1 MSIAQGADR
10 PGFPRLWLGQSVSLL
25 GSQVTLVALPLTGV
39 LTLHAGPTQM
49 GALRVASTL
58 PFLLFGL
65 LAGAWVDRRSRL
77 TVMSLSSLGQALLLA
92 FIPAL
97 ALAGRLQI
105 ELVYAIAFLVGGLT
119 VLFDVAYQAF
129 VPSLVR
135 SEHLLHANSRL
146 ETSRSLVQVIGPSV
160 GGLLVQALTAPVAI
174 LADVASFLFAA
185 VTLRTIPD
193 PETPPVAADRSS
205 LLHEVWEGLGAL
217 LGHPVL
223 RAIATAT
230 TLSNLTVALATPVLF
245 LFMIRTLH
253 LSPTLVGTALAVN
266 GLGGVCGALA
276 GPAAARRLPIPVI
289 LALALVVAGAGT
301 LLVASAVGSAS
312 LVVTLVFAGEAALG
326 FALPFY
332 NVSQLSLRQALT
344 PARLQARVHASSRT
358 LTWAAL
364 PVGAVVGGVLGEH
377 LGLRSTLVVSGA
389 GTMATA
395 LVAYVGV
402 RLATRSAPA
411 RLTD

>member
-39 LTLHAGPTQM
+39 LTLHAGPTEM

-77 TVMSLSSLGQALLLA
+77 TVMVLSSLGQALLLA
-92 FIPAL
+92 VIPSL
-97 ALAGRLQI
+97 ALAGRLDLQV
-105 ELVYAIAFLVGGLT
+105 VYAVAFLVGGLT

-129 VPSLVR
+129 LPSLVR
-135 SEHLLHANSRL
+135 TDSLVQANSRL
-146 ETSRSLVQVIGPSV
+146 ETSRSLAQVVGPTV
-160 GGLLVQALTAPVAI
+160 GGLLVQALTGPIAI

-185 VTLRTIPD
+185 ATLRTIPD
-193 PETPPVAADRSS
+193 PEAPPVAGPRAS
-205 LLHEVWEGLGAL
+205 LLHEVREGLGAL

-230 TLSNLTVALATPVLF
+230 TLSNLTVAFATPVLF
-245 LFMIRTLH
+245 LFMIQSLH
-253 LSPTLVGTALAVN
+253 LSPALVGTALAVN

-276 GPAAARRLPIPVI
+276 GPAAARRLPVPVI
-289 LALALVVAGAGT
+289 LSLALVVAGAGT
-301 LLVASAVGSAS
+301 ILIASASGSAA
-312 LVVTLVFAGEAALG
+312 LVVGLVFAGEAALG
-326 FALPFY
+326 FALPFF
-332 NVSQLSLRQALT
+332 NVSQLSLRQSLT

-364 PVGAVVGGVLGEH
+364 PVGALVGGVLGEH
-377 LGLRSTLVVSGA
+377 LGLRPTLLVSGL
-389 GTMATA
+389 GTMASA
-395 LVAYVGV
+395 GVAYLGIQLAARGAAG
-402 RLATRSAPA
+402 RLRG
-411 RLTD
+411 